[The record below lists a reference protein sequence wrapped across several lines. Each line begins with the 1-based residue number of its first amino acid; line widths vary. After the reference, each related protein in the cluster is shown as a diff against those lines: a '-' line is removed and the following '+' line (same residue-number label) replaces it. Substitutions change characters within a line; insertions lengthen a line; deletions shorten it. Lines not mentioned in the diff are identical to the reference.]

1 MRHLFGQTL
10 SGWRVS
16 ALIFVCAI
24 WTLTI
29 ILWILLAVTRAR
41 GSSDSLIFNIS
52 KIFEGDCD
60 SARVRLMALKA
71 FVNAFSTLILISS
84 NYFMQ
89 MLAAPT
95 RTDID
100 AAHRR
105 SRWMDVGIPSMRN
118 LRFVSPWRG
127 VLWSLFALSSVPFHL
142 LFNACV
148 FGSTTSTEWV
158 TAVASEG
165 FLEGREYYLPGIGLG
180 PDPGPAEQAYSN
192 VVPDE
197 VQYMAA
203 NAKSWE
209 RLTGKECLEA
219 YSVWIN
225 VRSRRHMVAVVE
237 ADNNDRGWTTA
248 EKSQA
253 WEVDMLNDTVYSL
266 WYAGFYGFHSGNNRF
281 TGSGLATGMT
291 IKWENDHGPYENVS
305 VVSSKGRFW
314 GLLDLKTG
322 TWMDELLDHDDNW
335 IISWDAV
342 GAPGNIPLLNETLT
356 VKYCLSEPI
365 VGTCR
370 VRVNND
376 LFLAVCIV
384 ALFKSCLCVVVI
396 GYLWKRKPLATIG
409 DAVDSFIRLPD
420 ATTRGMCTLGWRD
433 FSRRS
438 RWRPRKR
445 PEEYGW
451 LAEPRRWEKRA
462 QRWGGSVHLSDWV
475 KTYAIGVV
483 GLILGFL
490 ALNSFISE
498 VGGWKRAYTWGTFG
512 QDPENPVFAMKY
524 PSKALENFVGSL
536 AINPI
541 GSSLLSNLPQLGLS
555 ITCLLLNV
563 IYTRMFMA
571 REWSSYSLN
580 LKPLRVSAP
589 KGQQQS
595 EPFLEIPLPYAVAM
609 QAAGLLVHW
618 LCANS
623 VYAIIIEPLEA
634 IPPNQIVSSSYGQV
648 TMYINILLSFKAA
661 IATMVVLFAMLLVP
675 IIASRFRLSGETVM
689 VGSCSAAVSAACHV
703 LRPNR
708 ELSTVTTPEPLSS
721 WGLSESDSIP
731 LNQVGQK
738 SGHVHVSECDGGDWR
753 DELAESRLM
762 WGAVSGKGLPATE
775 YSDSTDDT
783 LLHLAFGTA
792 ENDVKGVAVGA
803 TYAGVRDWDK

>member
-16 ALIFVCAI
+16 AIIFVCAI

-41 GSSDSLIFNIS
+41 GSSDSLVFNIS

-95 RTDID
+95 RADID
-100 AAHRR
+100 VAHRR

-180 PDPGPAEQAYSN
+180 PDPGPADQAYSD
-192 VVPDE
+192 VVPGE

-237 ADNNDRGWTTA
+237 ADNNGKGWTTA

-253 WEVDMLNDTVYSL
+253 WEADMLNNTVYSL

-305 VVSSKGRFW
+305 VISSKGRFW

-322 TWMDELLDHDDNW
+322 TWMDELLDENDNW
-335 IISWDAV
+335 VISWDAV
-342 GAPGNIPLLNETLT
+342 GAPGNVPLLNETLT

-451 LAEPRRWEKRA
+451 LAEPR
-462 QRWGGSVHLSDWV
+462 S
-475 KTYAIGVV
+475 
-483 GLILGFL
+483 
-490 ALNSFISE
+490 
-498 VGGWKRAYTWGTFG
+498 GGWKRAYTWGTFG
-512 QDPENPVFAMKY
+512 QNPENPVFAMKY

-675 IIASRFRLSGETVM
+675 IIASRFL
-689 VGSCSAAVSAACHV
+689 
-703 LRPNR
+703 
-708 ELSTVTTPEPLSS
+708 
-721 WGLSESDSIP
+721 
-731 LNQVGQK
+731 
-738 SGHVHVSECDGGDWR
+738 
-753 DELAESRLM
+753 
-762 WGAVSGKGLPATE
+762 
-775 YSDSTDDT
+775 
-783 LLHLAFGTA
+783 
-792 ENDVKGVAVGA
+792 GA
-803 TYAGVRDWDK
+803 TYAGVRDWDN

>member
-180 PDPGPAEQAYSN
+180 PDPGPADQAYSN

-203 NAKSWE
+203 NTNSWE

-225 VRSRRHMVAVVE
+225 VRSRRHVVAVVE

-335 IISWDAV
+335 VISWDAV

-451 LAEPRRWEKRA
+451 LAEPR
-462 QRWGGSVHLSDWV
+462 S
-475 KTYAIGVV
+475 
-483 GLILGFL
+483 
-490 ALNSFISE
+490 
-498 VGGWKRAYTWGTFG
+498 GGWKRAYTWGTFG

-571 REWSSYSLN
+571 REWTSYSLN

-675 IIASRFRLSGETVM
+675 VIASRFL
-689 VGSCSAAVSAACHV
+689 
-703 LRPNR
+703 
-708 ELSTVTTPEPLSS
+708 
-721 WGLSESDSIP
+721 
-731 LNQVGQK
+731 
-738 SGHVHVSECDGGDWR
+738 
-753 DELAESRLM
+753 
-762 WGAVSGKGLPATE
+762 
-775 YSDSTDDT
+775 
-783 LLHLAFGTA
+783 
-792 ENDVKGVAVGA
+792 GA
-803 TYAGVRDWDK
+803 TYAGVRDWDN